1 MTLPPEIRAL
11 IFDLDGVLW
20 TSSSA
25 HEAAYREVLQSIG
38 IAEFDYATVAGR
50 RTDEALATLL
60 AAHRL
65 ETFPERIAAL
75 VAAKREKAKQLLRA
89 RPPLVDRCAESL
101 QNLAQR
107 YTLALASSASPGS
120 VDLFLEASASR
131 SLFSVVLSG
140 EDVAAAKPAPDIYLT
155 ALRRL
160 EIPAH
165 RAVVFEDA
173 VSGIRAARA
182 AGISVIGVGD
192 TCTPDELAAE
202 GVCAIID
209 SIGELLDGDAL
220 HS

>member
-38 IAEFDYATVAGR
+38 IAEFDYAAVAGR
-50 RTDEALATLL
+50 RTDEVLTALLT
-60 AAHRL
+60 AHQL
-65 ETFPERIAAL
+65 ETSSEQIAAL
-75 VAAKREKAKQLLRA
+75 VAAKRARAGQLLRA
-89 RPPLVDRCAESL
+89 APPLIDNCAGSL
-101 QNLAQR
+101 QNLAR
-107 YTLALASSASPGS
+107 HYTLALASSASPGS

-160 EIPAH
+160 GLPAH
-165 RAVVFEDA
+165 QAIVFEDA

-192 TCTPDELAAE
+192 TCTRDELTAE

-209 SIGELLDGDAL
+209 NIGELLDGDAP